1 MRPLVLAALAGA
13 VATAWAQE
21 RTPGWLGVGL
31 DASGDAVVAGERS
44 FTGWVRLTSVMPGSP
59 ADAAG
64 LRAEDRV
71 VATPGM
77 VFGADGG
84 ANLAA
89 FRALLANKAA
99 GETVALTVVRDRI
112 ERRAAVDDAPV
123 EDTAKAFA
131 DPDAMLAT
139 RPPGS
144 KLALT
149 AVKVREVLAVTATL
163 GARPSEPGWERAIAP
178 TPFADARASLPVQPL
193 GQALAEEFGA
203 EADLANQRG
212 RLARLVERG
221 DPFRLALVAGALR
234 DPWRAGGLA
243 KLWTDR
249 PEDDAWL
256 TQALAALG
264 SSAEAGPPVRP
275 VRGDASVAEVA
286 DILRAHLDASAKQ
299 LARATRALTEAE
311 RSRLRA
317 GLPALWH
324 LFIDQVMW
332 PLGQDARRA
341 EAIECVRLAARV
353 EVSALVGA
361 LQPWVWLAT
370 NPHLP
375 GELRRALAAIAPDET
390 RTFDTPWGPIVIAGT
405 GRHWHRKPA
414 AVLIDLGGDDFYTQ
428 PASGEIHIVIDLGG
442 DDAYEA
448 SFDHAHGAA
457 MLGVSLLADAAG
469 NDRYLAQRWGLGA
482 AACGVAVLIDQ
493 AGDDVYRG
501 GDYTMGAA
509 FQGVGLLIDQAGH
522 DRYEAPRYSQGLGMP
537 GGFGALIDAGDG
549 ADRYFCKGRDQ
560 TGYGDAGIF
569 DGWGQ
574 GVGVGFRG
582 LASGGLGLLRDGGG
596 DDVYEAGNFS
606 QGGGYYFGWGA
617 LVDGGGDDL
626 YIGSRYAQGFAAH
639 QAVGTFLDVSGND
652 RYTTRQGVA
661 QGCSWDETVV
671 WFVDRAG
678 DDTYEGGGFFS
689 QGAAAHNGF
698 CVFAD
703 LAGRDRYLYGPGQ
716 AQAASND
723 YHGGTSFALF
733 LDVGGAEDAYTGGA
747 DAAANGAVRHRDR
760 HGFQVDA
767 PGDLSDAATRFREW
781 IKR

>member
-1 MRPLVLAALAGA
+1 MRAIAAAALACA

-31 DASGDAVVAGERS
+31 DASGDALAAGERA

-64 LRAEDRV
+64 LKPEDRV
-71 VATPGM
+71 VAAPGV
-77 VFGADGG
+77 VFGADGP

-89 FRALLANKAA
+89 FRALLAGKAA
-99 GETVALTVVRDRI
+99 GDPVALTIVRDRI
-112 ERRAAVDDAPV
+112 ERTAAVDGAPADDA
-123 EDTAKAFA
+123 AKAFT
-131 DPDAMLAT
+131 DPDALLAG
-139 RPPGS
+139 RPPGA

-149 AVKVREVLAVTATL
+149 AVKVREVLEITATL
-163 GARPSEPGWERAIAP
+163 GARPSEPGWERAIPA
-178 TPFADARASLPVQPL
+178 TPFPDAPRSLAVAPL
-193 GQALAEEFGA
+193 GEALAAEFGC
-203 EADLANQRG
+203 EADWKDQRG

-221 DPFRLALVAGALR
+221 DPFRLPLVAGALR
-234 DPWRAGGLA
+234 DPWRAGSLA
-243 KLWTDR
+243 AVWTGP
-249 PEDDAWL
+249 PEDGDWL
-256 TQALAALG
+256 PHGASALA
-264 SSAEAGPPVRP
+264 SDVESGPPFP
-275 VRGDASVAEVA
+275 LLGPQASLDDVAGM
-286 DILRAHLDASAKQ
+286 LRAQLDASATL
-299 LARATRALTEAE
+299 LARATRALSDAE
-311 RSRLRA
+311 RARLRE
-317 GLPALWH
+317 GLPALSR
-324 LFIDQVMW
+324 LFVDQVMW

-341 EAIECVRLAARV
+341 DAAECVRLASRV
-353 EVSALVGA
+353 DVGALVGA
-361 LQPWVWLAT
+361 ASRWQSLAR
-370 NPHLP
+370 HRSLLDAV
-375 GELRRALAAIAPDET
+375 GAAGAALAPDEV
-390 RTFDTPWGPIVIAGT
+390 RSFDTPWGPIVIAGT

-428 PASGEIHIVIDLGG
+428 PASGEINIVIDLGG

-448 SFDHAHGAA
+448 SFDVAHGAA
-457 MLGVSLLADAAG
+457 MLGVSLLYDASG

-482 AACGVAVLIDQ
+482 AACGVAVLIDD

-509 FQGVGLLIDQAGH
+509 FQGVGLLIDGGGN

-537 GGFGALIDAGDG
+537 GGYGALIDEGDG

-617 LVDGGGDDL
+617 LVDRGGNDC

-639 QAVGTFLDVSGND
+639 QAVGTFEDEAGND

-678 DDTYEGGGFFS
+678 DDVYEGGGFFS
-689 QGAAAHNGF
+689 HGAAAHNGF
-698 CVFAD
+698 CLFAD
-703 LAGRDRYLYGPGQ
+703 LAGRDRYVYQPGQ

-733 LDVGGAEDAYTGGA
+733 LDLGGAEDVYEGGA
-747 DAAANGAVRHRDR
+747 DAAANGVVRHRDS
-760 HGFQVDA
+760 HGLQVDA
-767 PGDLSDAATRFREW
+767 PGDLADATKRFREW
-781 IKR
+781 IRK